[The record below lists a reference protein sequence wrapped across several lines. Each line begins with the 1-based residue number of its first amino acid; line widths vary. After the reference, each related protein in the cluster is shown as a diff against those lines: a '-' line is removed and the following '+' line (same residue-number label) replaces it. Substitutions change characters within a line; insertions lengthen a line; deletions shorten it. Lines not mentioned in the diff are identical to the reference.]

1 MAGGIAGNVD
11 PESVGALRRFGV
23 HYGVLF
29 QITDDLLDVLGDSKT
44 VGKTLGKDAAHQKLT
59 YPSLYGIETAK
70 RMAQEEARFA
80 KEALGQFGDRATWF
94 LTLTDQTLTR
104 TF

>member
-1 MAGGIAGNVD
+1 MNNKKGGNFHEKVFVD
-11 PESVGALRRFGV
+11 FFEHRAADCPAHRLRRCQQDR
-23 HYGVLF
+23 F
-29 QITDDLLDVLGDSKT
+29 QH
-44 VGKTLGKDAAHQKLT
+44 GKDVYKRQ
-59 YPSLYGIETAK
+59 LYGIETAK

>member
-1 MAGGIAGNVD
+1 M
-11 PESVGALRRFGV
+11 

-59 YPSLYGIETAK
+59 YPALYGIETAK

-80 KEALGQFGDRATWF
+80 KEALRQFGDRATWF
-94 LTLTDQTLTR
+94 LTLADQTLTR

>member
-1 MAGGIAGNVD
+1 M
-11 PESVGALRRFGV
+11 
-23 HYGVLF
+23 F
-29 QITDDLLDVLGDSKT
+29 QITDDLLDVLGESKS
-44 VGKTLGKDAAHQKLT
+44 VLKTLGKDAAHDKLK
-59 YPSLYGIETAK
+59 YPSVYGIETAK

-80 KEALGQFGDRATWF
+80 KEALGKFGDRATWF